1 MTHPTNSLHRN
12 IMTTTDTAIIEIEA
26 PAFLDDPK
34 VLAFLEG
41 TDANISRLVLED
53 GKLWAYSKRAPD
65 SLCKASLIDMVA
77 LAFPKYAEPAPAVL
91 VPSLAAAEPCA
102 PAAPLKARKAKRG
115 PLDSFGIPKTGE
127 ARGLLADFKA
137 GKTGSAPPRVFIRG
151 TLDRCPPPILDGTTA
166 RIAVAQSRNLIGYAL
181 LDQRAFEMLR
191 QSSYRPDSYL
201 FNLVDGVATTRVRRS
216 VSDPYVQSVDALL
229 AELGSAA
236 RVRLKLTA

>member
-1 MTHPTNSLHRN
+1 MTNTN
-12 IMTTTDTAIIEIEA
+12 TDTATIEIEA

-41 TDANISRLVLED
+41 TDADLSRLVLEDD

-65 SLCKASLIDMVA
+65 GLCKAPLVDMVA
-77 LAFPKYAEPAPAVL
+77 LAFPKYTEPTTAVLAPLAAPAPLPASVG
-91 VPSLAAAEPCA
+91 VPKTP
-102 PAAPLKARKAKRG
+102 KAKRG
-115 PLDSFGIPKTGE
+115 PVDSVGPIPKTGE
-127 ARGLLADFKA
+127 ARGFLADFKA

-191 QSSYRPDSYL
+191 QSSHRPDSYL
-201 FNLVDGVATTRVRRS
+201 FNLDNGVATTRVRRS
-216 VSDPYVQSVDALL
+216 ASDPYVQPVDALL

-236 RVRLKLTA
+236 RVRLELTA